1 MAHPALQMAVRLVYP
16 PRCTLC
22 GVAVDDAFGLCGAC
36 WRDTPFITGLAC
48 DLCGAPLPGDAGAD
62 TEHCD
67 DCLVSARPWTRGR
80 AALRYDANGRR
91 LTLALKHGDRHDVAH
106 PAGKWL
112 ARSAQPMLL
121 PGMLIAP
128 VPLHWTRLLTRRF
141 NQSALLSHALA
152 RETGLTNVPDL
163 LFRQR
168 RTRSLKG
175 LDRAARHATLDGA
188 ICPNPRHAD
197 AVRGARVLLV
207 DDVMTSGA
215 TFSAA
220 AQACFA
226 AGAEDVCI
234 LALARAV
241 RDA

>member
-1 MAHPALQMAVRLVYP
+1 
-16 PRCTLC
+16 
-22 GVAVDDAFGLCGAC
+22 
-36 WRDTPFITGLAC
+36 
-48 DLCGAPLPGDAGAD
+48 
-62 TEHCD
+62 
-67 DCLVSARPWTRGR
+67 
-80 AALRYDANGRR
+80 
-91 LTLALKHGDRHDVAH
+91 
-106 PAGKWL
+106 
-112 ARSAQPMLL
+112 MLS
-121 PGMLIAP
+121 PGMVVAP

-141 NQSALLSHALA
+141 NQSALLSQALA
-152 RETGLTNVPDL
+152 CETALPHIADL
-163 LFRQR
+163 LLRQR

-188 ICPNPRHAD
+188 IRPHPRHAD

-241 RDA
+241 KDA